1 MLALPLSLSSSQ
13 SKRFA
18 DTDKTLLQCLTT
30 HGVRQEQ
37 EEALYMFSV
46 GFFDQFCLEDEKKL
60 TY

>member
-13 SKRFA
+13 SKTSV
-18 DTDKTLLQCLTT
+18 DTTLLQRLTT

>member
-13 SKRFA
+13 SKTSV
-18 DTDKTLLQCLTT
+18 DTTLLKRLTT

-46 GFFDQFCLEDEKKL
+46 KFFDQICLEDEKKL
-60 TY
+60 TC

>member
-1 MLALPLSLSSSQ
+1 MN
-13 SKRFA
+13 
-18 DTDKTLLQCLTT
+18 TDKTLLQCLTT